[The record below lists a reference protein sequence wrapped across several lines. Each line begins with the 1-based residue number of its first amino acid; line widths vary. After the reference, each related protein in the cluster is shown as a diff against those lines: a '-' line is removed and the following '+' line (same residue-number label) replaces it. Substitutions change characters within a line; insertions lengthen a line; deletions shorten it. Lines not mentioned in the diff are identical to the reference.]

1 MTAQTTIRAIEGR
14 GKRKSAALLGLGL
27 GVALSALVA
36 LAGPAQ
42 QAEAAFTE
50 KVVFASNRTTG
61 TGVDNP
67 TGDFEIFRMNPD
79 GTGVRQLTTNTV
91 FDFGPT
97 LSPDKT
103 KVAYHTYNKQT
114 SNPEGDNEIYIM
126 NASDGKEKKNLT
138 NNGSGVYD
146 YLPVFS
152 PGGKKIAY
160 SSSGKQA
167 SNPEGDFEVYTM
179 RAVDGA
185 NKKNLSNNGVEVA
198 GAEPVADG
206 GGDFSP
212 DGDKIT
218 YLSYGKRPSN
228 PEGDSEIYR
237 LNASDGK
244 GKKNLTNNGMGV
256 EDSTPQYSPAGNTI
270 AYESQGL
277 QSSNPEGDSEIY
289 RLSSLDGSA
298 KKNLTNNDFGVD
310 DNYPVFSPGGKK
322 IAYNSRGIQ
331 NSNPEGDS
339 EIYRLNTLD
348 GSGQTNLTNNGDDVD
363 DDYPF
368 FSSDGSRIFYETD
381 GVQQSN
387 PEGDS
392 EIYRLNTLD
401 GSGQT
406 NLINNG
412 AGVYD
417 GVYPD

>member
-1 MTAQTTIRAIEGR
+1 MLLVL
-14 GKRKSAALLGLGL
+14 ALGTVL
-27 GVALSALVA
+27 AALVA
-36 LAGPAQ
+36 TMAAAQ
-42 QAEAAFTE
+42 REAEAASTE

-61 TGVDNP
+61 TGVNNP

-91 FDFGPT
+91 VDFGPT

-114 SNPEGDNEIYIM
+114 SNPEGDYEIYIM

-138 NNGSGVYD
+138 NNGADVLD

-152 PGGKKIAY
+152 PGGKKVAY
-160 SSSGKQA
+160 TSSGKQA
-167 SNPEGDFEVYTM
+167 SNPEGDYEVYTM
-179 RAVDGA
+179 RALDGA
-185 NKKNLSNNGVEVA
+185 NKKNLTNNGVEVA

-206 GGDFSP
+206 GADFSP

-237 LNASDGK
+237 LSALDGSA
-244 GKKNLTNNGMGV
+244 KKNLTNNGMDV
-256 EDSTPQYSPAGNTI
+256 EDSSPQYSPDGKTI
-270 AYESQGL
+270 AYESQGF
-277 QSSNPEGDSEIY
+277 QNSNPEADSEIY
-289 RLSSLDGSA
+289 RLSALDGSA

-310 DNYPVFSPGGKK
+310 DYYPIFSPGGKK
-322 IAYNSRGIQ
+322 IAYNSRGFQ
-331 NSNPEGDS
+331 NSNPESDY
-339 EIYRLNTLD
+339 EVYRLNALD

-368 FSSDGSRIFYETD
+368 FSSDGTRVFYETD

-387 PEGDS
+387 SEGDD

-401 GSGQT
+401 GSGQK
-406 NLINNG
+406 NLTNNG